1 MKVSVLSNGEISVS
15 WLDVI
20 ERLFDAC
27 EVNGDGRRVWNEL
40 PAVVVYGREMLLI
53 NWWKQY

>member
-1 MKVSVLSNGEISVS
+1 MKVSVLTNGEISVS

-27 EVNGDGRRVWNEL
+27 EVNEDGRRVWNEL

-53 NWWKQY
+53 NWWK